1 MTQSQPGTLGSPR
14 DASLEELLRFDG
26 EDFVRAAYQRLLS
39 RPALPAELSTWLVP
53 MRNGHLT
60 KLDVLAA
67 IRDSREGRARGV
79 HVRGFAIPRIASR
92 LRRLPFV
99 GYLVRWIQHA
109 ASLPDLARRLNAHEA
124 ALAAKHVA
132 DAGRADAIQR
142 LDTAI
147 RDDRERASAQQEAF
161 ARALREIR
169 EGKANRS
176 LVQELD
182 ERLQSLAG
190 FITSLRSELRKAS
203 VLPPV
208 GAKDDEEVESF
219 GAYYRRFEDHF
230 RGSPEQIRERL
241 GFYLPIL
248 KAVGEIAFGHAPARF
263 VDIGSGRGE
272 MIGMLREHG
281 IDAYGVDNSEAM
293 VAQCRDRGL
302 AVVHA
307 DAIEHLASLDPA
319 SLAGITSIHVIEHL
333 PYRSLM
339 ALFQQAFRVLCPGGV
354 AIFETP
360 NPENLIVGACN
371 FYYDP
376 THMRPLPP
384 EPTRFLLESCGF
396 GRVAIERLHPGAT
409 LAQVDEAA
417 DPVAKL
423 YSAIMLVPQDYAL
436 IAYKPAIPET
446 A

>member
-1 MTQSQPGTLGSPR
+1 VQT
-14 DASLEELLRFDG
+14 
-26 EDFVRAAYQRLLS
+26 
-39 RPALPAELSTWLVP
+39 
-53 MRNGHLT
+53 
-60 KLDVLAA
+60 
-67 IRDSREGRARGV
+67 
-79 HVRGFAIPRIASR
+79 
-92 LRRLPFV
+92 
-99 GYLVRWIQHA
+99 
-109 ASLPDLARRLNAHEA
+109 
-124 ALAAKHVA
+124 
-132 DAGRADAIQR
+132 
-142 LDTAI
+142 
-147 RDDRERASAQQEAF
+147 
-161 ARALREIR
+161 
-169 EGKANRS
+169 
-176 LVQELD
+176 QELD

-190 FITSLRSELRKAS
+190 LMTSLRSELRKAS

-208 GAKDDEEVESF
+208 GGNADGEANSF
-219 GAYYRRFEDHF
+219 DAYYRRFEDHF

-241 GFYLPIL
+241 SFYLPIL
-248 KAVGEIAFGHAPARF
+248 DATGHAGIAHAAARF

-272 MIGMLREHG
+272 MIGMLRERG
-281 IDAYGVDNSEAM
+281 IDAYGVDNSENM

-302 AVVHA
+302 TVVHA
-307 DAIEHLASLDPA
+307 DAIEHLTSLDPA

-333 PYRSLM
+333 PFRALM
-339 ALFQQAFRVLCPGGV
+339 TLFQQAFRVLCPGGV

-396 GRVAIERLHPGAT
+396 ERVAIERLHSGAT
-409 LAQVDEAA
+409 LAQVDAAA